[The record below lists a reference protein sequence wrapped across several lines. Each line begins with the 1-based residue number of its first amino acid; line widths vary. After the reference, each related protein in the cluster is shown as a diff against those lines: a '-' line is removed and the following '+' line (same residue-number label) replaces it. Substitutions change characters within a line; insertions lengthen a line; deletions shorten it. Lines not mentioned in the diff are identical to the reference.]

1 MPVVSAVVS
10 SEQAIIKHSVFA
22 EVARPAKGKPVQFV
36 KVPDVGVPRIG
47 VTRVGLVLKTSRLV
61 PVSSETNV
69 ATSADVEDV
78 IPVIGSP
85 VQLVKVPLLG
95 VPRTGVVKV
104 GEVRVLFV
112 NVSVVSVPTSVV
124 VALGKE
130 IVLSAVGSTVVS
142 VVSKLSAVAPSN
154 IT

>member
-22 EVARPAKGKPVQFV
+22 EVARPAKGKPVQLV
-36 KVPDVGVPRIG
+36 NVPDVGVPRIG